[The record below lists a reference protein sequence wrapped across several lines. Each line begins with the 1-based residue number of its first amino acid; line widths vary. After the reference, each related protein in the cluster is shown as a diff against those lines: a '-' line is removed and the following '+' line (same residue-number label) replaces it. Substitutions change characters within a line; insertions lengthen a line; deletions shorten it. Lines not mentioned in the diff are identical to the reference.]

1 MTAKSTTNPPCPA
14 TTDRPRTAIFA
25 GSFDPFTIGHAS
37 IVERGLE
44 LFDRI
49 VVAIGINAHKNVSAE
64 QIEARRA
71 NIKNLYADNP
81 RIDVVAWDGLMVDLA
96 RREDARFFLRGVRSA
111 TDFEYERSMADINRH
126 LAGIETVLLY
136 ALPEHAAV
144 SSSVVRELAKYNV
157 DVSEF
162 LPRK

>member
-1 MTAKSTTNPPCPA
+1 MP
-14 TTDRPRTAIFA
+14 
-25 GSFDPFTIGHAS
+25 
-37 IVERGLE
+37 L
-44 LFDRI
+44 
-49 VVAIGINAHKNVSAE
+49 
-64 QIEARRA
+64 
-71 NIKNLYADNP
+71 
-81 RIDVVAWDGLMVDLA
+81 
-96 RREDARFFLRGVRSA
+96 FLRGVRSA